1 MAVRKFIDKIFISN
15 FKYFPSI
22 VGDVKPIKI
31 DGKHLLLY
39 GENGSGKSS
48 IFWSLYT
55 LLECANKSS
64 KAEIKK
70 YFEYKHKQNLLNIN
84 ADPLAA
90 PDDDKVEN
98 AFVKISLKDDAT
110 NYYEISFD
118 NLNINDIQEA
128 KESNYASDFINY
140 KFLYSAFNFRH
151 RDKIDLFEHFEYNI
165 FPYIKFEPC
174 RIWRKNSVTSV
185 WEDIETENA
194 NEVIDFLENGPIYNT
209 IAGGRKDYDIRA
221 YRKREI
227 TRRINK
233 AVAELKKWETHI
245 NTRGNEILK
254 DELGYTNIDF
264 KVEVTKTKDYHLTTR
279 NYTPPKIEMWLT
291 VPNYDGIVDKVH
303 RLHSFLN
310 EAKLTAISLGIRF
323 AILEKR
329 TSDAEVK
336 LLVLDD
342 LMISLD
348 MNNRNKVIDFVFK
361 NYISNYQVFF
371 LTHDKSLFDFIQL
384 KIEEWDKKSNWEI
397 KEMYSGINNKPVII
411 EDKLQLID
419 RARAYFYAYDY
430 YSAGNNIR
438 KAIEKKLEFLL
449 PETVRITTKD
459 LEHELKQLFEYYD
472 DNGFGDII
480 TVQLRNQLMHYKD
493 IVFNPSSHF
502 DLRSPLY
509 KIEIEKAFDVYD
521 ILNSIPQ
528 LKRHLLVGMRANLFY
543 SNVALNYSAEFIL
556 RENLYVVQI
565 VGEPAKFSNPKHSI
579 IKYTKNGTEFLNP
592 ATGISKTVAEI
603 ETAKNEI
610 MKFAVRLSRIAHFIT
625 SPHPIDLKDFTLLD
639 GKKIEDL
646 ANEIDN

>member
-1 MAVRKFIDKIFISN
+1 MARKFIDKIFISN

-22 VGDVKPIKI
+22 GGDVKPITI
-31 DGKHLLLY
+31 NGKHLLLY

-55 LLECANKSS
+55 LLECANKNT
-64 KAEIKK
+64 KLEIKK
-70 YFEYKHKQNLLNIN
+70 YFDYKNQQNLLNIYAN
-84 ADPLAA
+84 PLAA
-90 PDDDKVEN
+90 PNDNQVDN

-110 NYYEISFD
+110 NYYEISFN
-118 NLNINDIQEA
+118 NLNVNDFDEA
-128 KESNYASDFINY
+128 KKSNYASDFINY

-174 RIWRKNSVTSV
+174 RIWRKNPTTNI

-194 NEVIDFLENGPIYNT
+194 NEVIDFLENGPLYNT
-209 IAGGRKDYDIRA
+209 IAGNRRDYEKRA
-221 YRKREI
+221 FRKREI
-227 TRRINK
+227 TNRINK

-254 DELGYTNIDF
+254 DELGYANIDF
-264 KVEVTKTKDYHLTTR
+264 KIEVIKTKDYHLTAR

-291 VPNYDGIVDKVH
+291 VPNYEGKTDKVH

-310 EAKLTAISLGIRF
+310 EAKLTVISLAIRF

-329 TSDAEVK
+329 TSVAEVK

-348 MNNRNKVIDFVFK
+348 MNNRNKVVDFVLK
-361 NYISNYQVFF
+361 NYLSNYQVFF

-384 KIEEWDKKSNWEI
+384 KIEEWDNKTNWEI
-397 KEMYSGINNKPVII
+397 KEMYSGDKKPVVI

-419 RARAYFYAYDY
+419 RAKAYFDAYDY

-438 KAIEKKLEFLL
+438 KSIEKKLEFLL
-449 PETVRITTKD
+449 PDTIRITTRD
-459 LEHELKQLFEYYD
+459 LKHELEQLFEYYD
-472 DNGFGDII
+472 DNGFGNVI
-480 TVQLRNQLMHYKD
+480 TSQLRNNLMHYKD

-509 KIEIEKAFDVYD
+509 KIEIEKAFEVYD
-521 ILNSIPQ
+521 ILNAIPQ

-543 SNVALNYSAEFIL
+543 ENTALNYSAEFIL
-556 RENLYVVQI
+556 RENLYIVQI
-565 VGEPAKFSNPKHSI
+565 PGEPVRFSNPKHSI
-579 IKYTKNGTEFLNP
+579 VTYTKNGIEFLNP
-592 ATGISKTVAEI
+592 ATGLRKEDGEI
-603 ETAKNEI
+603 LNAKNET

-625 SPHPIDLKDFTLLD
+625 SPNPIELKDFTLLD
-639 GKKIEDL
+639 GTRLEDL
-646 ANEIDN
+646 ANEIIN